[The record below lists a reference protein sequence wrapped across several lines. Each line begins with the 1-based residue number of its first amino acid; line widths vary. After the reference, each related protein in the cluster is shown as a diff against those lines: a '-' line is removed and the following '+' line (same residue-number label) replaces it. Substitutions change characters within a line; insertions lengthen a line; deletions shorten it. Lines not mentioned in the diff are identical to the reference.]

1 MVEVAFIIAGGTL
14 EYTFVYP
21 RGSSSTDRSL
31 SDCSGTYL
39 GSCGTVLCPGALLP
53 INVTAAFYSTS
64 FHRQQFKTLQSKQE
78 TRSTTSFIEARA

>member
-1 MVEVAFIIAGGTL
+1 MHCLSGVERDGGVAFIIAGGTL

-21 RGSSSTDRSL
+21 RGSSTDRSL

-53 INVTAAFYSTS
+53 INVTAAFTPLA
-64 FHRQQFKTLQSKQE
+64 F
-78 TRSTTSFIEARA
+78 